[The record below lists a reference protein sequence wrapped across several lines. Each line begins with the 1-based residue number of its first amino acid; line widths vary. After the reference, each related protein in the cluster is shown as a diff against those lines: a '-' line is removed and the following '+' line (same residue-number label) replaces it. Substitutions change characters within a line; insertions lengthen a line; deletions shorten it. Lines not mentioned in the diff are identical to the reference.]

1 MTETQ
6 QAFFMSAVA
15 PATGQRFC
23 VFHPAQGSKVQGLV
37 VYIHPFAEE
46 MNKSRRMAALQSKAL
61 AAAGFSVLQIDLHGC
76 GDSSGDFGD
85 ACWDGWIDDVL
96 TACDWLRR
104 REAPHAHAP
113 LWLWGLRAGCLLAV
127 AVAEKLAQPCNFC
140 FWQPVITGK
149 LALQQF
155 LRLKIAADISSGN
168 NQGLMTEMRQ
178 QIARG
183 QAVAIAG
190 YQLASA
196 LAQRLDVA
204 SLTPNLALT
213 SSTRLEWFELSTRS
227 DAVLSP
233 ASAQMLA
240 QWIAAPVAGLSHMI
254 HGPSFW
260 QTSEIEDA
268 PALIAATTAALT
280 LTATPVP
287 NLRSE
292 AAAL

>member
-6 QAFFMSAVA
+6 QAFFMPAVA

-23 VFHPAQGSKVQGLV
+23 VFHPARGPEVHGLV

-46 MNKSRRMAALQSKAL
+46 MNKSRRMAALQSRSL

-85 ACWDGWIDDVL
+85 ACWHGWVDDVL
-96 TACDWLRR
+96 MAVDWLRR
-104 REAPHAHAP
+104 REAGHAHAP
-113 LWLWGLRAGCLLAV
+113 LWFWGLRAGCLLAL
-127 AVAEKLAQPCNFC
+127 AAAAKLDEACNFC

-155 LRLKIAADISSGN
+155 LRLEVAANLLSGN
-168 NQGLMTEMRQ
+168 SQYLMNGLRQ

-183 QAVAIAG
+183 ESVAIAG
-190 YQLASA
+190 YQVASA
-196 LAQRLDVA
+196 LAQGL
-204 SLTPNLALT
+204 NGALLKPCAALP
-213 SSTRLEWFELSTRS
+213 SSTRLEWFEVSTRS
-227 DAVLSP
+227 DTALSP
-233 ASAQMLA
+233 MAEQMLA
-240 QWIAAPVAGLSHMI
+240 QWIAASAAGRSHLVQ
-254 HGPSFW
+254 GPLFW

-280 LTATPVP
+280 LTAPPV
-287 NLRSE
+287 LRLRPE
-292 AAAL
+292 AAAV